1 MISFT
6 ASPQLLPQERSL
18 ASTGQDTHMK
28 LTEFPFWIEGKVD
41 RSKEH
46 AEVWWG
52 DGKDPLALV
61 GAPKAGSY
69 VVEFLPV
76 PEGQRGADAIAVV
89 KMNLTYELGQC
100 TSADPW
106 GHVRQCC
113 KQRRDRFGGLAQW
126 AWSDGHRAKESD
138 DETAAPTYDYSA
150 LIEAFAAWL
159 PYRDVGESEERRYF
173 ENRWRAYSKAFGISL
188 SLDEPDAVSVRN
200 NVQCPE
206 EYLSLIKQAA
216 RSYGQARGQ
225 SNDFFSGVLEA
236 PEAYCRLAQRH
247 GLRIQK
253 ADQKLRKAD
262 QKLKKALMDT
272 CCDTVKIL
280 YGRQKKH
287 VTHADLKTYG
297 IDAVPCPA
305 SLEPLKSVGTGWDYW
320 E

>member
-1 MISFT
+1 
-6 ASPQLLPQERSL
+6 
-18 ASTGQDTHMK
+18 MK
-28 LTEFPFWIEGKVD
+28 PTEFLCWIEGEVD
-41 RSKEH
+41 SSREH

-52 DGKDPLALV
+52 DGKEPVALV
-61 GAPKAGSY
+61 GAPSAGSY
-69 VVEFLPV
+69 VVEFLSV

-206 EYLSLIKQAA
+206 AYLSLIKQAA

-262 QKLKKALMDT
+262 QKLKKA
-272 CCDTVKIL
+272 
-280 YGRQKKH
+280 RQRQLFLLSA
-287 VTHADLKTYG
+287 TTIIPQWA
-297 IDAVPCPA
+297 
-305 SLEPLKSVGTGWDYW
+305 
-320 E
+320 